1 MDTQGYL
8 ISSILHPSEVTAL
21 PAYIQRIPWQDGF
34 TIGRGNGV
42 DALTGYLAPSAVL
55 PFEVKLS
62 TAKRSRESFQLLVN
76 ESDLE
81 TEISANVGVALNIGQ
96 IGSSFGGSS
105 TLRSKAKVSA
115 TSFSILGLYT
125 ASFEPFDLAQCYEMT
140 SEAIDFA
147 ETSPG
152 QFRDRYGDYFVAGGE
167 RSSTFTA
174 LLTYSS
180 TDGLS
185 LQSFS
190 ARMRGRLHELFTAEG
205 SANWARSASDASIE
219 VEVDVEMQGYETD
232 GTPTP
237 SAPWDTSKVVEAL
250 SWFKDHE
257 VGVYRTAHLQHYNT
271 LNFKLPRTI
280 KIHSDAFGKIRR
292 LHYLLSTLAV
302 LAGSCPEHE
311 DRSAL
316 RRKVVILRQDVE
328 ARQEQL
334 AMDTRTQY
342 FLDNGEELLQSL
354 QTLHRRYR
362 FITDVQARVS
372 TQPAIRIVASKNL
385 HHWTYGYAKYLP
397 DSTIKIESTS
407 QRLTAPS
414 TLTVFRR
421 EGTLTYSTPESDRLI
436 VGWEVISHRV
446 DGSNGSWRRLSS
458 NVLLDTSGSITFRSW
473 GSRATDWEFVTY
485 HVDASLFNFSSVS
498 SPLNSPNAL
507 RAQFSTNSP
516 SYNYF
521 LGPQNLDSHA

>member
-1 MDTQGYL
+1 MDTQEQL
-8 ISSILHPSEVTAL
+8 ISQPSEVTPL

-42 DALTGYLAPSAVL
+42 DALTGFLAPSAVL
-55 PFEVKLS
+55 PFDVKLS

-76 ESDLE
+76 ESDLA
-81 TEISANVGVALNIGQ
+81 TEISADVGIALNIGQ
-96 IGSSFGGSS
+96 IGSSFGVSS
-105 TLRSKAKVSA
+105 TLLSKAKVSA

-147 ETSPG
+147 RTSPG

-180 TDGLS
+180 ADGLS

-190 ARMRGRLHELFTAEG
+190 AKMRGRLHELFTVDG
-205 SANWARSASDASIE
+205 SASWARSASEASIE

-232 GTPTP
+232 GKPTP

-250 SWFKDHE
+250 SWFKNHE

-271 LNFKLPRTI
+271 LNFNLPRTI
-280 KIHSDAFGKIRR
+280 RIHSDAFGKIRR

-311 DRSAL
+311 DRLTL
-316 RRKVVILRQDVE
+316 RRKVVILHQDVV
-328 ARQEQL
+328 ARQQQL
-334 AMDTRTQY
+334 AMDTRTQN

-362 FITDVQARVS
+362 FFTDVQARVS
-372 TQPAIRIVASKNL
+372 TQPATRIEASRNM
-385 HHWTYGYAKYLP
+385 HHWTFGYLKYP
-397 DSTIKIESTS
+397 ADSTITIESTR
-407 QRLTAPS
+407 QRLTASP
-414 TLTVFRR
+414 TLTVLQR
-421 EGTLTYSTPESDRLI
+421 EETLKYSTPESDRLI

-446 DGSNGSWRRLSS
+446 DGHNGSWRRLSS
-458 NVLLDTSGSITFRSW
+458 NVLLDTSGSITFRTW
-473 GSRATDWEFVTY
+473 GSRGTDWEFVTY
-485 HVDASLFNFSSVS
+485 HVDASLFNFSSVT
-498 SPLNSPNAL
+498 SPLNSPNAP
-507 RAQFSTNSP
+507 RAQSSVLTP
-516 SYNYF
+516 PGPF
-521 LGPQNLDSHA
+521 LR